1 MNSNEEV
8 LAWDDVFLNIYLYK
22 HEEWLRLNPEY
33 TQSPYSQLIAELQ
46 GQLPLFDEQLT
57 KHMQE

>member
-8 LAWDDVFLNIYLYK
+8 PAWDDVFLNIYLYK

-33 TQSPYSQLIAELQ
+33 TQSPYSGIIADLM
-46 GQLPLFDEQLT
+46 GQQDFFDQPWAKE
-57 KHMQE
+57 